1 MKAAPLTSSLLAV
14 KGDARPA
21 VVQRTDLTGQ
31 PVIRLPSPRI
41 GAATAETWS
50 APNRPPPTS
59 RDDGRRVSNE
69 IAKLTLRL
77 DRERHL
83 RLKMFA
89 AQRQTS
95 MQRILVLA
103 IDAYMAGTGHQAG
116 AARRVSLDEVRTQ
129 MARLQ
134 RAAKAWS

>member
-1 MKAAPLTSSLLAV
+1 MKATPLTSSLLAV

-21 VVQRTDLTGQ
+21 VIQRTDLTGQ
-31 PVIRLPSPRI
+31 PVIRLPSLRI

-59 RDDGRRVSNE
+59 QNDGRRVSNE

-89 AQRQTS
+89 AQRRTS

-116 AARRVSLDEVRTQ
+116 ATRRVSLDEVRAQ